1 MIFTLAARELRSL
14 FLAPIAW
21 VVLAVVQAISALL
34 FLLMIDSFMAVQT
47 QLLGMDDAPGVTE
60 AVAMP
65 LFSNVAV
72 ILLLATPLLSMRL
85 ISEERRNRTLSLL
98 FSAPITMT
106 EIVLGKY
113 LALLAFLAIVIVLVA
128 LMPLALLAGTTLDW
142 GLLAAGALGLL
153 LLLAAFAAVGLFMS
167 SLVQSPTIAAIATF
181 GALLLLWVIDG
192 AGAAGPM
199 QEFLRYLSLTSHYQA
214 FLKGVFDSADAA
226 YYLLFIAFFLGLS
239 IRRLDADRLGG

>member
-14 FLAPIAW
+14 FLAPLAW
-21 VVLAVVQAISALL
+21 VVLAVVQVISALL

-47 QLLGMDDAPGVTE
+47 RLLGMDGAPGVTE

-98 FSAPITMT
+98 FSTPITMT

-113 LALLAFLAIVIVLVA
+113 LALLAFLAIVVVLVG
-128 LMPLALLAGTTLDW
+128 LMPLALLVGTTLDW
-142 GLLAAGALGLL
+142 GLLAAGALGLM

-167 SLVQSPTIAAIATF
+167 SLVQSPTIAAVATF
-181 GALLLLWVIDG
+181 GALLLLWIIDG
-192 AGAAGPM
+192 AGAVGAT
-199 QEFLRYLSLTSHYQA
+199 QEMLRYLSLTSHYQA
-214 FLKGVFDSADAA
+214 FLKGVFDSADAL